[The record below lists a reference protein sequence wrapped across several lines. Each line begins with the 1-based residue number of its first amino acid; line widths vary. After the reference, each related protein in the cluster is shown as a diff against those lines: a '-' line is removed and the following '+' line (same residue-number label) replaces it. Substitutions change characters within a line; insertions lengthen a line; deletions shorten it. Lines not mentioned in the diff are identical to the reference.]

1 MADDLAQTRREIAA
15 RIDLFEQADTA
26 LLICVS
32 ANGMPWRAMAMFIAV
47 RMFGWVRY
55 RA

>member
-26 LLICVS
+26 LLSSPRCQHRRPGRGNVI
-32 ANGMPWRAMAMFIAV
+32 
-47 RMFGWVRY
+47 
-55 RA
+55 